1 MEKKMISIVKIKPLS
16 VNDAWQGKRFKSP
29 AYKKYE
35 NDVLLMLPTI
45 KIPISPLSIAYEVG
59 YSNPASDI
67 DNFVKPFQDIL
78 CKKYKF
84 DDRDI
89 YRISIIKKIVPK
101 SKEYIKFGIEHLD
114 I

>member
-1 MEKKMISIVKIKPLS
+1 MISIVKIKPLS
-16 VNDAWQGKRFKSP
+16 VNDAFQGRRFKTP
-29 AYKKYE
+29 DYKKYE
-35 NDVLLMLPTI
+35 NDVLLMLPTMN
-45 KIPISPLSIAYEVG
+45 IPNAPLYIAYEVG

-89 YRISIIKKIVPK
+89 YQLSIIKKIVPK
-101 SKEYIKFGIEHLD
+101 GKEYIKFEIEHLD
-114 I
+114 T